1 MKKRDIILVVCVI
14 AAALILYAVL
24 KLTSGESGSQA
35 VVTIDGDVY
44 GTYSL
49 DTPQEIEIE
58 TEYGTNVLCIE
69 DGEIYMVEADCPD
82 GYCIS
87 QGKISRGNETIVCL
101 PHKLVVTISSDEEQ
115 EDDFDAIT
123 N

>member
-1 MKKRDIILVVCVI
+1 MICVI
-14 AAALILYAVL
+14 AAAVILYAVL